1 MKVAGLKGGSGTIK
15 TILFDLTYHFL
26 VAIKQYLDLTNN
38 SYETGI
44 LSILVL
50 IYYQEYYFS

>member
-26 VAIKQYLDLTNN
+26 VAIKQYLDLANN
-38 SYETGI
+38 SYETAI
-44 LSILVL
+44 LSLLVL
-50 IYYQEYYFS
+50 IYYQEY